1 MRKIPDA
8 LMLFAAGFGTRMG
21 ALTQNRPKPMVP
33 VAGRPLI
40 DYAIDIVDAADIS
53 TVVINLHYLPNEI
66 TRHLAHRKDLQF
78 SPETKILETGGGLR
92 AALPLLGVDP
102 VFTLNSDAVWTGKNP
117 LLQLRAAWDPAIM
130 DALLLLLP
138 AAQAHGHSGRGDF
151 LLKPDGRIERA
162 NGAEGYVY
170 LGAQI
175 LKTQGLS
182 AISEPVFSLNRL
194 WDIAISQGR
203 AYGIVHQGAWCD
215 VGQPASISIAEGVL
229 HAAI

>member
-21 ALTQNRPKPMVP
+21 ALTQDRPKPMIP

-78 SPETKILETGGGLR
+78 SPEIKILETGGGLR
-92 AALPLLGVDP
+92 AALPLLGDAP

-138 AAQAHGHSGRGDF
+138 ATQAHGHSGRGDF
-151 LLKPDGRIERA
+151 LLEPDGKIERA
-162 NGAEGYVY
+162 NGAEGHVY

-203 AYGIVHQGAWCD
+203 AYGILHQGAWCD